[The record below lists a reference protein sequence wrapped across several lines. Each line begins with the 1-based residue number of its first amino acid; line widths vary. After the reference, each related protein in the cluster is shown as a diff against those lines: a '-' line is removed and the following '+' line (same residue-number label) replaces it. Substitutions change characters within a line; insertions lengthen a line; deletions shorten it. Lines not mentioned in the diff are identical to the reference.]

1 VNRWPRA
8 EFCGEVVMSPTRITL
23 GFRVVENP
31 ATDASVMHAGLNNTV
46 LVDIDGS
53 FTGHSGGATIVPYNH
68 ELVEGDT
75 RAIFYP
81 DMSAYVVPK
90 SAYRQLYFE
99 SQDPDRYMRRV
110 QVRSDIRHL
119 LTTTSYPTVF
129 TDLTHCEE
137 RVCSIAVTWMHVA
150 VSNY

>member
-1 VNRWPRA
+1 LKEA
-8 EFCGEVVMSPTRITL
+8 KICDEVVEKFTKITL
-23 GFRVVENP
+23 GFQVIGNP
-31 ATDASVMHAGLNNTV
+31 GTSASVMHAGLNNTV

-81 DMSAYVVPK
+81 GMSAYVVHG

-110 QVRSDIRHL
+110 QVRSEKGYMPSA
-119 LTTTSYPTVF
+119 TSYLTVF
-129 TDLTHCEE
+129 
-137 RVCSIAVTWMHVA
+137 
-150 VSNY
+150 N